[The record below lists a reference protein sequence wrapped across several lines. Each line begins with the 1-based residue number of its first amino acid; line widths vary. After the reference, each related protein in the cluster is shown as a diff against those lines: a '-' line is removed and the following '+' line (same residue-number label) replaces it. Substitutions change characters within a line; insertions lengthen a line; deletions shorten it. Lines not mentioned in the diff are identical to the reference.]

1 MTQADITIV
10 DYGVGNVLSVARAV
24 TQAGGRPNL
33 SSDPA
38 EIARAERLILPGV
51 GAFGDCIQALRA
63 RPGLEQ
69 AIRDFA
75 ASDRPMLG
83 ICVGM
88 QVLFDVGEEFG
99 EHRGLGL
106 IPGRVRAIPATT
118 AEGQPQKVPH
128 IGWSPLSIPD
138 HRSQGWADTILAEIH
153 PGDSFYFVHSFTAWP
168 DDPTH
173 RLADTFHGGQ
183 RIAAAVVRGNITGT
197 QFHPEKSGRLGL
209 QILSTFV
216 NAGGEGTFRPF

>member
-33 SSDPA
+33 SSNPA
-38 EIARAERLILPGV
+38 EIAHAERLILPGV

-63 RPGLEQ
+63 RPGLEM

-75 ASDRPMLG
+75 ASGRPMLG

-106 IPGRVRAIPATT
+106 IPGRVRAIPAKTT
-118 AEGQPQKVPH
+118 DGAPQKVPH

-138 HRSQGWADTILAEIH
+138 HRSLGWTDTILAEIQ
-153 PGDSFYFVHSFTAWP
+153 PGGAFYSSI
-168 DDPTH
+168 
-173 RLADTFHGGQ
+173 RSQLGQ
-183 RIAAAVVRGNITGT
+183 TIRHIASPIPSTVASASPLRSCAAISPAPSSIPKKAVR
-197 QFHPEKSGRLGL
+197 SG
-209 QILSTFV
+209 
-216 NAGGEGTFRPF
+216 

>member
-1 MTQADITIV
+1 MTQADVTIV

-33 SSDPA
+33 SSDPT
-38 EIARAERLILPGV
+38 EIAQAERLILPGV
-51 GAFGDCIQALRA
+51 GAFGDCIKALRA
-63 RPGLEQ
+63 RPDLEM

-75 ASDRPMLG
+75 TSGRPMLG

-88 QVLFDVGEEFG
+88 QILFDVGEEFG

-106 IPGRVRAIPATT
+106 IPGRIRAIPAVTT
-118 AEGQPQKVPH
+118 AGHPQKVPH
-128 IGWSPLSIPD
+128 IGWSPLSVPD
-138 HRSQGWADTILAEIH
+138 QRNQGWNNTVLSEIK
-153 PGDSFYFVHSFTAWP
+153 PGNALYFVHSYAAWP
-168 DDPTH
+168 DNPEH

-183 RIAAAVVRGNITGT
+183 HIAAAVMRGNITGT

-216 NAGGEGTFRPF
+216 NANGR

>member
-24 TQAGGRPNL
+24 TQANGRPNL

-63 RPGLEQ
+63 RPGLEM

-75 ASDRPMLG
+75 ASGRPMLG

-88 QVLFDVGEEFG
+88 QILFDVGEEFG

-106 IPGRVRAIPATT
+106 IPGRVRAIPAVTT
-118 AEGQPQKVPH
+118 AGAPQKVPH
-128 IGWSPLSIPD
+128 IGWSPLSVPD
-138 HRSQGWADTILAEIH
+138 HRSQGWNNTVLSEIK
-153 PGDSFYFVHSFTAWP
+153 PGGAFYFVHSFTAWP
-168 DDPTH
+168 DNPAH

-183 RIAAAVVRGNITGT
+183 HIAAAVVCDNITGT
-197 QFHPEKSGRLGL
+197 QFHPEKSGALGL
-209 QILSTFV
+209 RVLASFLDDRILFCS
-216 NAGGEGTFRPF
+216 